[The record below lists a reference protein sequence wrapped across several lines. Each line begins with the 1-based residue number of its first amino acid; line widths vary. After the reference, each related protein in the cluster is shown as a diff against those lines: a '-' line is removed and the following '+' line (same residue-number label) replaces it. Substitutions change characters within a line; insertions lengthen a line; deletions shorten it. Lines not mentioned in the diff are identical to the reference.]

1 MKALN
6 VRGHLQRVRIVTV
19 KTAQVINLFIMIL
32 NDIILSLLINQKKPY
47 RIQVHDLIITSVINA
62 AQHREVERGD
72 RTSISC
78 TVSGMTR
85 SVTVVWKNKGTILQT
100 NDKVITTAGTF
111 SSNSQTHTLEILSSD
126 TDTTYTCEVTSVDY
140 PKEAEKE
147 KNINVFVFGKL
158 ELCDSLRINQ

>member
-1 MKALN
+1 M
-6 VRGHLQRVRIVTV
+6 
-19 KTAQVINLFIMIL
+19 
-32 NDIILSLLINQKKPY
+32 
-47 RIQVHDLIITSVINA
+47 INA
-62 AQHREVERGD
+62 AQHREVGRGD

-78 TVSGMTR
+78 TVSGITG
-85 SVTVVWKNKGTILQT
+85 SVTVVWKNEGTILLT